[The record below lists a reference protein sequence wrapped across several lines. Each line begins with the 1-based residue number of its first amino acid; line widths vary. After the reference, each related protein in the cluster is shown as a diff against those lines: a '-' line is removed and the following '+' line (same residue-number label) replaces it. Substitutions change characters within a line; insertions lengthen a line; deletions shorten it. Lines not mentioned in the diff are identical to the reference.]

1 MQAQSTLP
9 VFSHPNFHS
18 VLDAVLNQE
27 IARVDRILAQA
38 DAYTKRMEFWRI
50 REPELVACCADQ
62 CHERATVEE
71 LATGLEYCE
80 RHFEEAARG

>member
-1 MQAQSTLP
+1 MAQTTLP

-38 DAYTKRMEFWRI
+38 EAETCAETCDYQ
-50 REPELVACCADQ
+50 EPESSVGACDGGFSCSEPA
-62 CHERATVEE
+62 
-71 LATGLEYCE
+71 LENGFC
-80 RHFEEAARG
+80 RKHQEAARG

>member
-38 DAYTKRMEFWRI
+38 
-50 REPELVACCADQ
+50 ELVTCSADQ
-62 CHERATVEE
+62 CRERATVEE

>member
-1 MQAQSTLP
+1 MAQTTLP

-38 DAYTKRMEFWRI
+38 
-50 REPELVACCADQ
+50 ELVTCCYDQ

-71 LATGLEYCE
+71 LATGMEYCE
-80 RHFEEAARG
+80 MHFEEVERAASRL